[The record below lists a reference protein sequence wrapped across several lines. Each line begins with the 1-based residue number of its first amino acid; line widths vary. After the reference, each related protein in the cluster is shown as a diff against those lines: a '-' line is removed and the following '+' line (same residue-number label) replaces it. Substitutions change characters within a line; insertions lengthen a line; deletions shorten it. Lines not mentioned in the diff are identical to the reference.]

1 MANGKKRWSK
11 EIEAHGIPITIFEKA
26 NSAKLYYNVTR
37 DGERVRGSLKT
48 TDRKLAQDRAKAI
61 AKSLVAA
68 EVNGYDLR
76 SLTLGQVFGKYFEK
90 KAPTYTARWR
100 KGAETKRMLFEAAW
114 GVGKRIEDIGQ
125 ADVDHFT
132 HLRRT
137 GKIASETSMVT
148 KVRDGTIEADLRW
161 LSTAFRWAWGYKIN
175 GRRLVPSN
183 PLDGLKR
190 PQEKNPRRPVASH
203 DRFVKTMEKAD
214 QVDPQGRLRCM
225 LALARYTGRRE
236 NAICQLRSDD
246 LLWDQKAVRVEIA
259 RSGWNEGDTEFY
271 PEGGIRWRAESDKM
285 GVNSISP
292 LSGAAREELEHYMA
306 RSPRIGA
313 VPVFPSPTDPN
324 APLRKDTAGTW
335 LRKAEKLAN
344 LPPLTGGRFHPYR
357 RLFAIELKALPIH
370 DVAAAGGWSSVETVQ
385 RIYQKSEAKG
395 VLAAIQRVGQGG

>member
-1 MANGKKRWSK
+1 MANEKKRWSK

-76 SLTLGQVFGKYFEK
+76 SLTLGQLFGKFFEK

-100 KGAETKRMLFEAAW
+100 KGAETRRTLFEAAW
-114 GVGKRIEDIGQ
+114 GVGKGVEDIGQ
-125 ADVDHFT
+125 SDVDHFT

-137 GKIASETSMVT
+137 GKIASETSKVT

-161 LSTAFRWAWGYKIN
+161 LSTVFRWARGYKVN
-175 GRRLVPSN
+175 GRPLVPSN
-183 PLDGLKR
+183 PLDDLVR
-190 PQEKNPRRPVASH
+190 PREKNPRRPVASH
-203 DRFVKTMEKAD
+203 DRYVKTMEKAD
-214 QVDPQGRLRCM
+214 DVDADGRLRCM

-236 NAICQLRSDD
+236 NAICQLRADD
-246 LLWDQKAVRVEIA
+246 VLWDQKAVDVVIA
-259 RSGWNEGDTEFY
+259 GLGLNEGDAKFY
-271 PEGGIRWRAESDKM
+271 PEGGIWWRAEVDKM
-285 GVNSISP
+285 EVHSISP
-292 LSGAAREELEHYMA
+292 LSGAAREELERYMA

-313 VPVFPSPTDPN
+313 VPVFPSPTDPD
-324 APLRKDTAGTW
+324 APIRKDTAGTW
-335 LRKAEKLAN
+335 LRRAEKLAD
-344 LPPLTGGRFHPYR
+344 LPPLAGGRFHPYR

-385 RIYQKSEAKG
+385 RIYQKPEAKG
-395 VLAAIQRVGQGG
+395 VLAAVQRVGQGS